1 MQQRVDPKSYHMSP
15 DEFRYWG
22 YQAVDWIANYM
33 SQVDRLPVSSTVRP
47 GEIKAQ
53 LPRTPPT
60 KGEAFSLVLEDLSD
74 IILPGLTHWQSP
86 NFFAF
91 FPAGASGPSI
101 LGELVSAGLGVL
113 GFSWETSPACTEL
126 ETQVLDWL
134 VQMLGLP
141 QHFDSAQTGGGVIQE
156 SACTSA
162 VVALVAAREQQ
173 NVDINQLVA
182 YASCEAHSS
191 IEKAA
196 KIVGFRPEN
205 MRLVPVETDYSLSI
219 DALNRLIEAD
229 REAGLTPCF
238 LAATVGTTSSNA
250 IDPIVD
256 LGAISQR
263 HNLWLHIDAAMLG
276 TAALCPEFRWI
287 HKGLE
292 SADSYSFNPHKWMM
306 TNFDCNCFYV
316 RDRTKLTSALA
327 IMPEYLKNSA
337 TDSGKVIDY
346 RDWQISLA
354 RRFRSLKLW
363 FVIRHYGIEG
373 LQHYVRKH
381 VALAQEFAGWV
392 RSHASFELV
401 VKPPFNLVCFRHKA
415 GDQFNQKLLDTLNQ
429 SGKLCLSA
437 TKLENQLVL
446 RMAIGQANTEQFH
459 VERAWQL
466 ICQTADEIS
475 ATWGEG
481 LVPIPIHK
489 NLEAKPDSSA
499 A

>member
-1 MQQRVDPKSYHMSP
+1 MQPRLDSKNYHMSP
-15 DEFRYWG
+15 EEFRNWG

-33 SQVDRLPVSSTVRP
+33 TQVDHLPVSSNVHP
-47 GEIKAQ
+47 GDIKAQ
-53 LPRTPPT
+53 LPRIPPE
-60 KGEAFSLVLEDLSD
+60 KGEAFNLILKDLND
-74 IILPGLTHWQSP
+74 IILPGITHWQSP

-91 FPAGASGPSI
+91 FPAGASAPSI
-101 LGELVSAGLGVL
+101 LGELMSAGLGVL

-126 ETQVLDWL
+126 ETHVLDWL

-141 QHFDSAQTGGGVIQE
+141 QHFHSSQTGGGVIQE

-162 VVALVAAREQQ
+162 VVALVAAREKQ

-182 YASCEAHSS
+182 YASREAHSS

-196 KIVGFRPEN
+196 KIVGLSPQN
-205 MRLVPVETDYSLSI
+205 MRLVEVDSNYSLSL
-219 DALNRLIEAD
+219 DSLNTLVEAD
-229 REAGLTPCF
+229 LQAGLTPCF
-238 LAATVGTTSSNA
+238 LAATIGTTSSNA
-250 IDPIVD
+250 IDPILD
-256 LGAISQR
+256 LGVLSQR

-287 HKGLE
+287 HQGLE
-292 SADSYSFNPHKWMM
+292 LADSYSFNPHKWMM

-316 RDRTKLTSALA
+316 RDRLKLTSALA
-327 IMPEYLKNSA
+327 MMPEYLKNAA
-337 TDSGKVIDY
+337 TDSGRVIDY

-392 RSHASFELV
+392 RSHPCFELAV
-401 VKPPFNLVCFRHKA
+401 HPPFNLVCFRHQA

-437 TKLENQLVL
+437 TKLDNQFVL
-446 RMAIGQANTEQFH
+446 RMAIGQANTEQLH

-466 ICQTADEIS
+466 ICQTADDLA
-475 ATWGEG
+475 ATWGES
-481 LVPIPIHK
+481 LVTIPIHK
-489 NLEAKPDSSA
+489 NLETQPDSSA